1 MSAEKT
7 PGYSKASIVYPRR
20 NLSVPSLACYIVPAL
35 SATLWLNVTSALSD
49 NSLEVAVAAKN
60 KTKNK
65 TVRERIV
72 RRELRRARKPFNGFC
87 CALGT

>member
-1 MSAEKT
+1 MKT
-7 PGYSKASIVYPRR
+7 AYFCQQAGSNIRIFQTRAVSRYSVNS
-20 NLSVPSLACYIVPAL
+20 
-35 SATLWLNVTSALSD
+35 SD
-49 NSLEVAVAAKN
+49 IFPNSLEVAVAAKN